1 MAPPFAVFAAALAEA
16 STPDLM
22 ANTVVGLVDAL
33 ALVVGAVGITVLLCG
48 TYGTAVRLI
57 GSQVGLARGTESRM
71 DQELLRL
78 QFLPYLLLGL
88 DFIIAAG
95 AIKALVHPD
104 WQHVAVLGGMVLI
117 RAVAG
122 LSSRWEAVRVPV
134 AKGQE
139 PAAGRSLPAP
149 EAVNGYPLPAERPA
163 EVPAEVG
170 R

>member
-1 MAPPFAVFAAALAEA
+1 MAPPFTVIAAALADT

-33 ALVVGAVGITVLLCG
+33 ALVVGAVGIGVLLCG
-48 TYGTAVRLI
+48 TYATASRLI
-57 GSQVGLARGTESRM
+57 GSQVGLARGTESRREQ
-71 DQELLRL
+71 DLIRL
-78 QFLPYLLLGL
+78 QFIPYLLLGL

-117 RAVAG
+117 RTVAG
-122 LSSRWEAVRVPV
+122 LSCRWEAMWNPAPTEQEAPV
-134 AKGQE
+134 
-139 PAAGRSLPAP
+139 GRSLPAP
-149 EAVNGYPLPAERPA
+149 GAVNGCPLPTERPA